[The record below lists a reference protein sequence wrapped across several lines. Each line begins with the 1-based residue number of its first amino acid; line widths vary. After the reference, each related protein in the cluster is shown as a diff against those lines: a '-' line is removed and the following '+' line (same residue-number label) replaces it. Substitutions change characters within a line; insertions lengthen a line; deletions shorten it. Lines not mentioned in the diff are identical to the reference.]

1 MDGAESVRSER
12 STRSQGSSY
21 YHHHPHHHHQS
32 APQWQPPPPP
42 PAPPQHPS
50 EGPQPRRHPSSASS
64 RPHSR
69 QGSGRDRERFGEGE
83 PYSARGH
90 PPSSNQQESDVENHR
105 SREERIEVQVI
116 PQDDNWGDNT
126 TAITGN
132 TSETGFSMENM
143 SKFPT
148 APKDFSA
155 KEGFTCVHYLGT
167 AVAVLLSLFG
177 FLSPIAMV
185 ILPRLNIIDWSL
197 GSRSLE
203 SAMKR
208 CAPECEGLLISFA
221 FKLLILLLG
230 TLAVFFRQP
239 KATMPRMF
247 VFRAVVL
254 FLVFVL
260 TFAFWLFYGVRIVQ
274 EKKTDYYGIV
284 RFADSL
290 VDGLLFIHYL
300 ALVLLEIRQVQPQFV
315 VRVTRSPDGESH
327 CYSIGIL
334 SVQRAAV
341 TVLEHYYR
349 DFPAYNP
356 YLDMVGRRPG
366 KQNMSGFKV
375 YDVDGNEQNQSMNPG
390 RSRAMFAAAA
400 RRRDS
405 AHNDRFY
412 DELEYERR
420 VRKRRARLVVAAE
433 EAFTHIK
440 RLQEEQ
446 GPTVPMD
453 PSEAAQAVFPSMARA
468 LQKYLRITR
477 QQPRYSMESVL
488 SHLSTCISHDLAPR
502 AFVARYM
509 TQGAVIMSEQDRHRP
524 VDRWVIVCE
533 QNVVREVEEG
543 AAFQL
548 RHGDVSLMCNVRKLP
563 HFSMTEDVRDP
574 KNDKFVLRLNSET
587 SV

>member
-21 YHHHPHHHHQS
+21 YHS
-32 APQWQPPPPP
+32 APHWQAPPPPP
-42 PAPPQHPS
+42 QSPPHDAHPH
-50 EGPQPRRHPSSASS
+50 PMPHPYPRRHPSSASS
-64 RPHSR
+64 HAHSR
-69 QGSGRDRERFGEGE
+69 HGSGRDRERGGGEGDH
-83 PYSARGH
+83 YMARGH
-90 PPSSNQQESDVENHR
+90 LSGQESDVENHR
-105 SREERIEVQVI
+105 PREERIEVQVI

-126 TAITGN
+126 TAVTGN
-132 TSETGFSMENM
+132 TSETGFSMENLN
-143 SKFPT
+143 KFHSHN
-148 APKDFSA
+148 DFSGR
-155 KEGFTCVHYLGT
+155 EGFNCVHYLGT
-167 AVAVLLSLFG
+167 AVAVILSLFG

-185 ILPRLNIIDWSL
+185 ILPRLNIIDWSYGEL
-197 GSRSLE
+197 SE
-203 SAMKR
+203 WEMKR
-208 CAPECEGLLISFA
+208 CPPQCEGLLISFS

-230 TLAVFFRQP
+230 TLAVFFRHP

-274 EKKTDYYGIV
+274 EGQTEYHRIV
-284 RFADSL
+284 QFADSL

-300 ALVLLEIRQVQPQFV
+300 AVVLLEIRQLQPQFV
-315 VRVTRSPDGESH
+315 VRVTRSPDGEFR
-327 CYSIGIL
+327 CYNIGLL

-356 YLDMVGRRPG
+356 YLDMVGRRSG
-366 KQNMSGFKV
+366 KQNLTEFKV
-375 YDVDGNEQNQSMNPG
+375 YDVDGTEQNQSVSQG

-405 AHNDRFY
+405 GHNDRFY
-412 DELEYERR
+412 DEVEYERR
-420 VRKRRARLVVAAE
+420 VRKRKARLVVAAE

-446 GPTVPMD
+446 GPTIPMD
-453 PSEAAQAVFPSMARA
+453 PQEAAQAVFPSMARA

-488 SHLSTCISHDLAPR
+488 AHLATCISHDLSPR
-502 AFVARYM
+502 AFIARYL
-509 TQGAVIMSEQDRHRP
+509 TQGAVIMSEHDRRA

-543 AAFQL
+543 TQFQL
-548 RHGDVSLMCNVRKLP
+548 RHGDISLMCYIRKLP
-563 HFSMTEDVRDP
+563 HFSMTEDIRDP
-574 KNDKFVLRLNSET
+574 KNNKFVLRLNSET